1 MTVRVLAPD
10 RSPVPGTVLDWWQA
24 DSEGGYYAASYT
36 LRGRIET
43 DEQGYAEV
51 LTVAPGAYGPAAN
64 IRAGHCHV
72 MFRAPPAPPGRQQC
86 DDLTTQLYV
95 CDGNNFKMMET
106 DL

>member
-10 RSPVPGTVLDWWQA
+10 GSPVPGAVLDWWQA
-24 DSEGGYYAASYT
+24 DSEGIYYATSYT

-64 IRAGHCHV
+64 LRAGHCHV
-72 MFRAPPAPPGRQQC
+72 WLHAPPASSGKQSC

-95 CDGNNFKMMET
+95 CDANDSKKMET